1 MLTDRARP
9 TLMLAGML
17 LILVSALAP
26 AATPHGPASAAAQGR
41 ATLTPPPLTDT
52 ATLAATT
59 TPSPTPEPTAAPS
72 PTPEPA
78 SAPPTL
84 APAPQQAAGLQLA
97 ITKTLEGS
105 DLIQVGQYLTFTVR
119 IRNTGSIVITT
130 LPLIDE
136 YDASVLQ
143 PARFDPAPSS
153 SSSGRLDW
161 ADLTALPGFG
171 DLPPGGE
178 FVVTTVFRAIRISGE
193 VINRARVE
201 AAVGAGGQGG
211 APIEGGDS
219 GAVRGGSVTVEKTLV
234 PQPIRADAPALT
246 WVITV
251 RNDGFADLVSVPV
264 EDDFDP
270 SYLRYL
276 SASPPADRHD
286 PASGLL
292 SWDNLIGATG
302 LPRLR
307 PGEVT
312 TATVTFA
319 VLGPIDNLVVN
330 RIAGG
335 AARDEFGNAVEAPR
349 QADVRIRVVGV
360 ADQRP
365 TFTPLPEAPRERR
378 TATPAPTAAEAATA
392 TVLVAQDV
400 APATAVVAQADAT
413 PSGSAGEGAGAAGQP
428 ASLPATSAA
437 DIPTRRLIWL
447 GVGCILLALLMR
459 RRGVE

>member
-1 MLTDRARP
+1 MPTDRARP
-9 TLMLAGML
+9 LLLAGML
-17 LILVSALAP
+17 LIALSALAP
-26 AATPHGPASAAAQGR
+26 AASPGGAASALAQGR
-41 ATLTPPPLTDT
+41 VTLTPPPPTDT
-52 ATLAATT
+52 ATPPA
-59 TPSPTPEPTAAPS
+59 TAAPS
-72 PTPEPA
+72 PTLAPT
-78 SAPPTL
+78 SAPSPTP
-84 APAPQQAAGLQLA
+84 APTSAAATPAPQQAAGLQLA

-136 YDASVLQ
+136 YDPTVLQ

-211 APIEGGDS
+211 APTEGGDS
-219 GAVRGGSVTVEKTLV
+219 GAVQGGSVTVEKTLS

-270 SYLRYL
+270 TYLRYL
-276 SASPPADRHD
+276 SASPPADRYD

-335 AARDEFGNAVEAPR
+335 VARKKRWKEV
-349 QADVRIRVVGV
+349 
-360 ADQRP
+360 
-365 TFTPLPEAPRERR
+365 
-378 TATPAPTAAEAATA
+378 
-392 TVLVAQDV
+392 
-400 APATAVVAQADAT
+400 
-413 PSGSAGEGAGAAGQP
+413 
-428 ASLPATSAA
+428 
-437 DIPTRRLIWL
+437 
-447 GVGCILLALLMR
+447 
-459 RRGVE
+459 